1 MEATVRWSLKVSRE
15 TDEALRAYLG
25 QTGGRKGDLSKF
37 VQEAVRARLAGS
49 GFVVRSVAPAARAR
63 ARAGLAE
70 ALSEVRAHTRKMP
83 RARFER
89 LVAEAVAYA
98 RKRR

>member
-1 MEATVRWSLKVSRE
+1 MDDTVRWSLKVSRE

-25 QTGGRKGDLSKF
+25 RTGGRKGDLSKF
-37 VQEAVRARLAGS
+37 VQQAVEARLRDAGS
-49 GFVVRSVAPAARAR
+49 APGATPGKRAH
-63 ARAGLAE
+63 ARAGLAR
-70 ALSEVRAHTRKMP
+70 ALEQIRARTGALP
-83 RARFER
+83 QARFER